1 MKLGGRS
8 TWRVLGFYLAGG
20 WVLLQV
26 IDVLADNTGL
36 PPQVFTLALVIMA
49 GLREESELWGVP
61 QLIRGVAMS
70 FFIAGILSMAF
81 MGFSGLFHGR

>member
-8 TWRVLGFYLAGG
+8 TWQVLGFYLAGG

-36 PPQVFTLALVIMA
+36 PPQVFTLALVILA
-49 GLREESELWGVP
+49 VGFPVA
-61 QLIRGVAMS
+61 LITAVVQGSGGAVGRG
-70 FFIAGILSMAF
+70 
-81 MGFSGLFHGR
+81 